1 MTDIDPIAAGAS
13 EEVTPVA
20 ADAPEGEQDD
30 DKTTPE
36 VPADEQADQ
45 GDQAGTE

>member
-1 MTDIDPIAAGAS
+1 MSDIDPIAAGAS

-30 DKTTPE
+30 GQTTE
-36 VPADEQADQ
+36 VVPADEQADQ
-45 GDQAGTE
+45 GDQGATE